1 MRRRGNN
8 EGSIY
13 QTTDGRWRAAVVLAD
28 GRRKYVSA
36 KTREGVV
43 RRLRLVQ
50 RRNEDGLPISTDGR
64 PPTVEAWLN
73 HWLDHIAS
81 AKVRPSTLEGYRS
94 KVRTRIVPTL
104 GRYRLDR
111 LQPEQVEAWRD
122 DLLAEGLAPSTV
134 VQCQRVLS
142 RALKVAMQRG
152 RVARNVCALVDTPSI
167 QRDEVQPLTADEARR
182 VLVAASRQRNS
193 PRWSVAL
200 ALGLRQGEALGLPWN
215 AIDLDAGTLAVR
227 QALQRQTGKGLV
239 IVRPKSRAGRRVISL
254 PGPLV
259 DALRAHRAA
268 QAEERLAA
276 GSLWRNEHGLVFTQ
290 PTGRPVDPSRDYQD
304 WQQLLV
310 SAGVRKARLH
320 DARHTAASLLLAQ
333 GVPARVVMEMLGHSQ
348 ITLTLG
354 TYSHVAP
361 ELQQEAADRMGR
373 VLWRSSGTP
382 S

>member
-8 EGSIY
+8 EGSIF

-43 RRLRLVQ
+43 QRLRLVQ

-64 PPTVEAWLN
+64 PPTVEAWLT

-81 AKVRPSTLEGYRS
+81 AKVRPSTLDGYRS

-111 LQPEQVEAWRD
+111 LQREQVKAWRD
-122 DLLAEGLAPSTV
+122 KLLAEGLAPSTV

-182 VLVAASRQRNS
+182 VLVAASQQRNS
-193 PRWSVAL
+193 PRWSLAL
-200 ALGLRQGEALGLPWN
+200 ALGLRQGEALGLPWH
-215 AIDLDAGTLAVR
+215 AIGLDAGTLAVR
-227 QALQRQTGKGLV
+227 QALQRHTGKGLV

-254 PGPLV
+254 P
-259 DALRAHRAA
+259 AARRRAA
-268 QAEERLAA
+268 CSSGGQAEERLAA
-276 GSLWRNEHGLVFTQ
+276 GSLWRNDYGLVSPNRPAARSIRVATTR
-290 PTGRPVDPSRDYQD
+290 TGNGSWSRPGLARRGSTTSDTPRPACSSPKGYPRA
-304 WQQLLV
+304 WSWRC
-310 SAGVRKARLH
+310 SATRK
-320 DARHTAASLLLAQ
+320 S
-333 GVPARVVMEMLGHSQ
+333 P
-348 ITLTLG
+348 
-354 TYSHVAP
+354 
-361 ELQQEAADRMGR
+361 
-373 VLWRSSGTP
+373 
-382 S
+382 

>member
-1 MRRRGNN
+1 M
-8 EGSIY
+8 
-13 QTTDGRWRAAVVLAD
+13 
-28 GRRKYVSA
+28 
-36 KTREGVV
+36 
-43 RRLRLVQ
+43 
-50 RRNEDGLPISTDGR
+50 
-64 PPTVEAWLN
+64 
-73 HWLDHIAS
+73 
-81 AKVRPSTLEGYRS
+81 
-94 KVRTRIVPTL
+94 PTL

-111 LQPEQVEAWRD
+111 LQPEHVEAWRD
-122 DLLAEGLAPSTV
+122 KLLAEGLAPSTV

-276 GSLWRNEHGLVFTQ
+276 GSLWRNEHGLVFIQ
-290 PTGRPVDPSRDYQD
+290 LTGRPVDPSRDYQD

-310 SAGVRKARLH
+310 AAGVRKPRLH

-361 ELQQEAADRMGR
+361 ELQQKPPTGWAGSCGATPGPRPKTAAK
-373 VLWRSSGTP
+373 TAAI
-382 S
+382 